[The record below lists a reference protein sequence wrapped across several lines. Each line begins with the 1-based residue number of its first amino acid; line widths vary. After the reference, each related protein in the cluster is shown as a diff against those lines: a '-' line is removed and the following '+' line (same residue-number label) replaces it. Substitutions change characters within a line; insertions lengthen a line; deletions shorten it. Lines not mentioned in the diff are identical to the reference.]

1 MIKIKD
7 IANISS
13 GAFLKPSP
21 EAEIKY
27 LQARHFSRDGN
38 YLDSAFDELT
48 LTDKSRKH
56 LLMDGDIL
64 FSSRGL
70 INFATV
76 YKKDMGLAIASSTF
90 SVIRLET
97 NNFLPEYIKWY
108 LNHPSTLASIRLNS
122 MGTAVQL
129 VTLSQLKEIV
139 IPCTSIEEQKIII
152 EIDKLSKQERVIT
165 QQLLELKQKQINYL
179 LLNKIRK

>member
-1 MIKIKD
+1 
-7 IANISS
+7 
-13 GAFLKPSP
+13 
-21 EAEIKY
+21 
-27 LQARHFSRDGN
+27 
-38 YLDSAFDELT
+38 
-48 LTDKSRKH
+48 
-56 LLMDGDIL
+56 
-64 FSSRGL
+64 
-70 INFATV
+70 
-76 YKKDMGLAIASSTF
+76 
-90 SVIRLET
+90 
-97 NNFLPEYIKWY
+97 
-108 LNHPSTLASIRLNS
+108 